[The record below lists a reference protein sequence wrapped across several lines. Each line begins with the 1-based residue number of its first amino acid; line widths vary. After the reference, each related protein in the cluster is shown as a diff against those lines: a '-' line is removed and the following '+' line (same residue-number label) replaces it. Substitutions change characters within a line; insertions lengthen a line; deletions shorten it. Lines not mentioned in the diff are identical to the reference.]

1 MPPTPNPS
9 SPWFT
14 PQPFPY
20 QTQGALA
27 ALTGHPII
35 ADEPGLGKTI
45 QALLAIAIKQPT
57 RTLITCPPALT
68 TNWTYETK
76 RSGILTHALP
86 HNSTLTTIT
95 PQTRNPTLPNTGI
108 IITSDTLLTARPT
121 LAQKIHAWN
130 PQMLI
135 ADEAHRY
142 KNPTTKRTRTLLNLA
157 KNTPTVIALTG
168 TPITSSPLDILPLL
182 RLTKT
187 THHFPHN
194 FTHTYCEQNYF
205 GNYIPNPKTL
215 PDLYMRLTDHAW
227 IRRTKADVLPQLPA
241 KARHTHHI
249 SLQPKELATAY
260 EEVRP
265 QLLTTQEDDPRGLI
279 SALRRLTGLA
289 KIPEAT
295 RWILEH
301 QEGTRRPLIA
311 WAIHTSVLN
320 GLQQALQ
327 QANPNLRTAIYNGQT
342 TAEERDNITRDFQ
355 NGHIDILIA
364 QITAAGVGLTLTRAS
379 EALFVETEWTP
390 AAVVQAEDRIHRIS
404 QTHPVTIT
412 TLLAENTL
420 DEPIHRVL
428 QEKIKVLDQLTPG
441 SDHHVTDQHA
451 NRRVT
456 DLLEVIAESFH
467 TQLKKGL
474 DK

>member
-1 MPPTPNPS
+1 MTNPS

-20 QTQGALA
+20 QTLGAIQ

-45 QALLAIAIKQPT
+45 QALLAIALTQPA

-68 TNWTYETK
+68 TNWTFETK

-86 HNSTLTTIT
+86 RDSSLTTIT
-95 PQTRNPTLPNTGI
+95 PKTKNPTLPNTGI
-108 IITSDTLLTARPT
+108 VITSDTLLTARPT
-121 LAQKIHAWN
+121 LAKNIYNWN

-157 KNTPTVIALTG
+157 ENTPRVICLTG

-182 RLTKT
+182 KMTRTRP
-187 THHFPHN
+187 HFPQN
-194 FTHTYCEQNYF
+194 FTDTYCDRNYF
-205 GNYIPNPKTL
+205 GDLIPNPKTL
-215 PDLYMRLTDHAW
+215 PDLYTRLTNHAW
-227 IRRTKADVLPQLPA
+227 TRRTKADVLTQLPA

-249 SLQPKELATAY
+249 TLTPTQLKDAYKELQPRLAQAA
-260 EEVRP
+260 
-265 QLLTTQEDDPRGLI
+265 QEDDPRALI
-279 SALRRLTGLA
+279 SSLRRLTGLA

-311 WAIHTSVLN
+311 WAIHTSVIEGLKNSLN
-320 GLQQALQ
+320 

-342 TAEERDNITRDFQ
+342 TAEERDEIVQAFQ
-355 NGHIDILIA
+355 AGDLDILIA

-390 AAVVQAEDRIHRIS
+390 ASVVQAEDRIHRIS
-404 QTHPVTIT
+404 QTRPVTIT

-420 DEPIHRVL
+420 DEAIHRVL
-428 QEKIKVLDQLTPG
+428 KEKVATLDQLTPG
-441 SDHHVTDQHA
+441 SDHHVTDTA
-451 NRRVT
+451 SNKRVT

-474 DK
+474 TQ